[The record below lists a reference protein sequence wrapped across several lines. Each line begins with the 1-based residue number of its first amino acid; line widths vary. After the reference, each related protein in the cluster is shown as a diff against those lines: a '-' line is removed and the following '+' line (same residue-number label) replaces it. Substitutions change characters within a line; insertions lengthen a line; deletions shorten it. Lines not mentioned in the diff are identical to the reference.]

1 MATIKLGAFISDIA
15 GSVGSTTFR
24 RTSRGTIAYNKQS
37 RQTKSSQ
44 ALASKRLAIGQIF
57 AQWNQLP
64 KETKNEWASLATL
77 YPKTDKFGKDVFLSG
92 RQFFT
97 KLNTQLTPVNGS
109 VDLTNFN
116 DVRPSAIV
124 TDLEFTLS
132 NDEILLEIVNVTD
145 TVQAHI
151 AFYRLRSGGSVK
163 PHAHFKATALHTITT
178 NSSIDVITAFK
189 AQFPFAK
196 VGDSFGCN
204 IYFINPSGFVS
215 PVKTF
220 SLVAV

>member
-24 RTSRGTIAYNKQS
+24 RTPRGTIAYNKQS

-97 KLNTQLTPVNGS
+97 KLNAQLTPVNGS
-109 VDLTNFN
+109 VDLNNFN
-116 DVRPSAIV
+116 DVRPSALVAALLI
-124 TDLEFTLS
+124 DLPDDS
-132 NDEILLEIVNVTD
+132 VLLEIENVTE
-145 TVQAHI
+145 TVTAHI
-151 AFYRLRSGGSVK
+151 AFYRIRSGGSVK
-163 PHAHFKATALHTITT
+163 PHAHFKATALVSIAA
-178 NSSIDVITAFK
+178 NSTVDVTEQFHH
-189 AQFPFAK
+189 QFPFAK
-196 VGDSFGCN
+196 AGDNFGCN
-204 IYFINPSGFVS
+204 IYFINSSGFVS
-215 PVKTF
+215 PVQTF
-220 SLVAV
+220 YLVAA

>member
-24 RTSRGTIAYNKQS
+24 RTPRGTIAYNKQS

-57 AQWNQLP
+57 AKWNQLP
-64 KETKNEWASLATL
+64 KETQNEWASLATL

-97 KLNTQLTPVNGS
+97 KLNAQLTPVNGS
-109 VDLTNFN
+109 VDLNYFN

-124 TDLEFTLS
+124 TRVDFTLS
-132 NDEILLEIVNVTD
+132 NDEILLEIVNVSAP
-145 TVQAHI
+145 VKAHI
-151 AFYRLRSGGSVK
+151 AFYRIRSGGSVK
-163 PHAHFKATALHTITT
+163 PHAHFKATALTSIVV
-178 NSSIDVITAFK
+178 NSSIDVIATFK
-189 AQFPFAK
+189 VQYPFAK

-204 IYFINPSGFVS
+204 IYFINSSGFVS
-215 PVKTF
+215 PVQTF

>member
-57 AQWNQLP
+57 AKWNQLP
-64 KETKNEWASLATL
+64 KATQNEWASLATL

-97 KLNTQLTPVNGS
+97 KLNAQLTPVNAS

-116 DVRPSAIV
+116 DVRPSALV
-124 TDLEFTLS
+124 TDLVVALSSDEVFLEF
-132 NDEILLEIVNVTD
+132 VNVKE
-145 TVQAHI
+145 TVTAHI

-163 PHAHFKATALHTITT
+163 PHAHFKATAVPSIAANTTI
-178 NSSIDVITAFK
+178 NVALEFLN
-189 AQFPFAK
+189 QFPFAV
-196 VGDSFGCN
+196 VGDNFGCN
-204 IYFINPSGFVS
+204 IYFINSSGFVS
-215 PVKTF
+215 PVQTF

>member
-24 RTSRGTIAYNKQS
+24 RTPRGTIAYNKQS

-64 KETKNEWASLATL
+64 KETKNEWASLAAL

-97 KLNTQLTPVNGS
+97 KLNAQLTPVNGS
-109 VDLTNFN
+109 VDLNNFN
-116 DVRPSAIV
+116 DVRPSALV
-124 TDLEFTLS
+124 TNCVIDLPDDS
-132 NDEILLEIVNVTD
+132 VLLVITNVTAP
-145 TVQAHI
+145 VKAHI
-151 AFYRLRSGGSVK
+151 AFYRIRSGGSVK
-163 PHAHFKATALHTITT
+163 PHAHFKATALAAVVA
-178 NSSIDVITAFK
+178 NSTIDVTEQFHN
-189 AQFPFAK
+189 QFPFAK

-204 IYFINPSGFVS
+204 VYFINSSGFVS
-215 PVKTF
+215 PVQTF
-220 SLVAV
+220 YLVAT